1 MAKELK
7 RRGFRFV
14 GPTTCYALM
23 QAAGLVDDHVAD
35 LLAGRVTLTADGDT
49 TAPVDRS
56 DYRPVRSMR
65 KDGRQGVLPRAPQRA
80 CHGWYR

>member
-7 RRGFRFV
+7 RRGLRFV

-23 QAAGLVDDHVAD
+23 QAAGSSTTTCKPVGALP
-35 LLAGRVTLTADGDT
+35 LSVTRRA
-49 TAPVDRS
+49 VDRS
-56 DYRPVRSMR
+56 DYRPLRSMR
-65 KDGRQGVLPRAPQRA
+65 KDGRQGILPCAPHRA